1 MTYQQ
6 FICDPPGEMNL
17 RAHTLAPTTI
27 TDLPSPVNTS
37 PHNESNTKFSA
48 FSRQSGVTVRDAPS
62 FPYLAAMINKAAG
75 HTQKKVV
82 FDRSDY
88 DDLLGQIIDQ
98 REAKKERESNDR
110 QLSQVEEQRLLA
122 FQREKMFEE
131 RYNELEDK
139 SLK

>member
-1 MTYQQ
+1 MQANLVNRSSEIRNVNATATSTPHGKAPKGLEMISNMTHQQ
-6 FICDPPGEMNL
+6 FIQDPPGEMNL

-27 TDLPSPVNTS
+27 PDLPSPVNTS

-48 FSRQSGVTVRDAPS
+48 VSAQSGVTVRDAPS

-88 DDLLGQIIDQ
+88 DDLLGQIID
-98 REAKKERESNDR
+98 
-110 QLSQVEEQRLLA
+110 
-122 FQREKMFEE
+122 
-131 RYNELEDK
+131 
-139 SLK
+139 